1 MNTRTA
7 YLLTTNEQS
16 ERCIFSKGVLEKIGF
31 NVEVIIAIPH
41 EIPLVSN
48 KISLQYIYSII
59 EKSDYDGFQYVF
71 EDDINM
77 LDNIT
82 LEEIIE
88 YEKISKLFFYLG
100 ICEEGP
106 LLGFKTDIEI
116 YGHPVYYKQGL
127 CYGLHAIGMSKHG
140 AKDFLEFS
148 KRVEYDNLHMLDVI
162 MYQYCAINPA
172 YVVRYDLE
180 SYIKGHKGII
190 YQDREKFS
198 PTIIQ

>member
-16 ERCIFSKGVLEKIGF
+16 ERCIFSKSVLDKIGF
-31 NVEVIIAIPH
+31 NVQIVNAIPH
-41 EIPLVSN
+41 ESPLMSN

-59 EKSDYDGFQYVF
+59 ENSDYEGFQYVF
-71 EDDINM
+71 EDDINV
-77 LDNIT
+77 LDDIT
-82 LEEIIE
+82 LDEIIE

-106 LLGFKTDIEI
+106 LLGFKTDIKI
-116 YGHPVYYKQGL
+116 YGHDVYYKQGL
-127 CYGLHAIGMSKHG
+127 CYGLHAIGISKYG

-148 KRVEYDNLHMLDVI
+148 RRAEYRILNMMDVV
-162 MYQYCAINPA
+162 MYHYCATHPA

-190 YQDREKFS
+190 FQDREKFA